1 MTGTGITHDQDGYAL
16 TPQGQAWK
24 LWVCGGEP
32 ASQADRDWFGAFNAE
47 ARQEEIRAQ
56 IEAEAE
62 RADQENRGIPW
73 TDSPGR
79 HPAGPYR
86 SGPWRTWPFPAADHD
101 PAARPQ
107 ADPEAEA

>member
-1 MTGTGITHDQDGYAL
+1 MTGTEITHDEDGYAL

-24 LWVCGGEP
+24 LWISGGEP
-32 ASQADRDWFGAFNAE
+32 ATGTDRDWFELFNSE
-47 ARQEEIRAQ
+47 ARQEEIQAQ